1 MRKLLFFGVLGYDRC
16 ESKGTTVNNINL
28 ILLVDI
34 MCNSKAKYG
43 ITRNPIVDFETEMA
57 EMGKYFN

>member
-1 MRKLLFFGVLGYDRC
+1 MPGYDPC

-28 ILLVDI
+28 VLLVAI

-43 ITRNPIVDFETEMA
+43 IARYPMVGLETEMS
-57 EMGKYFN
+57 ERGKYENSYFN